1 MEIIKQVKT
10 QKGKI
15 ESDKVFI
22 KNIFT
27 DFWFK
32 IPEYQ
37 RSYVWGE
44 DQVSELIDDIT
55 FAVDNHPE
63 DEYFLGSMV
72 LQKKYLEVSHKGNT
86 IRYEEYDLLDGQQ
99 RLTTLLLMLA
109 VIRDITEDEDL
120 RNDCVNYIYQKEN
133 KYKGIPERLRI
144 IYHIRDNVE
153 EFIRDFIKEKGGIL
167 KTDELEEQ
175 TSVRNISISNMA
187 KAILQMQ
194 NHFRSIG
201 KKELERFAI
210 YLLNNVL
217 FIYVSSEDLED
228 AFRLFTILNDRG
240 LPLTNSD
247 ILKAWNL
254 GVISNKS
261 EKTSYAK
268 FWEETESNFGQD
280 EFDRLLS
287 FIRTILIKEKARE
300 NILKEFEEKIY
311 KPKLLKKGKETLELI
326 KTYTDIYD
334 QLILFNDTPQSIS
347 NEFKNLITIMDY
359 GLPSTDWVPPV
370 LLFYKKFRDNKLLAF
385 LKKVDNKFS
394 ADWIMQFT
402 PTVRLQNM
410 NDILKAIEKANKPE
424 KVLENDNIFSFTL
437 KELTEI
443 LKDDIYGKRFVRYIL
458 LKLEFLFN
466 DHSFLF
472 NDFHYLTVEHVLP
485 QNPSNNSKWWDN
497 FTEEEHE
504 QLVHKMGNL
513 VLLGRKKNS
522 ELNNK
527 EFKEKKKRYFGDNI
541 KAFPNSL
548 KVMQYNEWTLETI
561 QERQKE
567 MLLKLKTHYKA

>member
-254 GVISNKS
+254 GVISNQS

-311 KPKLLKKGKETLELI
+311 K
-326 KTYTDIYD
+326 
-334 QLILFNDTPQSIS
+334 
-347 NEFKNLITIMDY
+347 
-359 GLPSTDWVPPV
+359 
-370 LLFYKKFRDNKLLAF
+370 
-385 LKKVDNKFS
+385 
-394 ADWIMQFT
+394 
-402 PTVRLQNM
+402 
-410 NDILKAIEKANKPE
+410 
-424 KVLENDNIFSFTL
+424 
-437 KELTEI
+437 
-443 LKDDIYGKRFVRYIL
+443 
-458 LKLEFLFN
+458 
-466 DHSFLF
+466 
-472 NDFHYLTVEHVLP
+472 
-485 QNPSNNSKWWDN
+485 
-497 FTEEEHE
+497 
-504 QLVHKMGNL
+504 
-513 VLLGRKKNS
+513 
-522 ELNNK
+522 
-527 EFKEKKKRYFGDNI
+527 
-541 KAFPNSL
+541 
-548 KVMQYNEWTLETI
+548 
-561 QERQKE
+561 
-567 MLLKLKTHYKA
+567 